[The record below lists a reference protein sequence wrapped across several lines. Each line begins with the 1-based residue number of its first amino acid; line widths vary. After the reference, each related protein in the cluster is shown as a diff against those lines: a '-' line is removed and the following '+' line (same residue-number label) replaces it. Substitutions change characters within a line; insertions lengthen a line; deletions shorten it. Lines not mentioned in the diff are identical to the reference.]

1 LFWSIYT
8 IEKMLALRL
17 GRSSTIR
24 ENDISVPKIGH
35 ENSPHAIF
43 NQISPIWIA
52 TSDLQG
58 RVYDELYSPG
68 SLAQPDDVRTSTA
81 RALAEEAK
89 RLLHAQ
95 DDIQVR
101 ARQPD
106 DTSILLSFQI
116 PRRVQEEGCNTN
128 FLSPREKTWAK
139 HSVSWTQAC
148 MSCFGVQN
156 GWPHYPC

>member
-1 LFWSIYT
+1 MPLLAETSELKNQKTRLFWSIYT

-24 ENDISVPKIGH
+24 ENDISVPRIGH
-35 ENSPHAIF
+35 ENSPHAFF

-58 RVYDELYSPG
+58 RVFDQLYSPG
-68 SLAQPDDVRTSTA
+68 SLAQPGDVRTSKA

-89 RLLHAQ
+89 RLLQAQ

-101 ARQPD
+101 GELV
-106 DTSILLSFQI
+106 DTSISSFQI
-116 PRRVQEEGCNTN
+116 PRRIQEVA
-128 FLSPREKTWAK
+128 L
-139 HSVSWTQAC
+139 
-148 MSCFGVQN
+148 
-156 GWPHYPC
+156 